1 MDDPR
6 LLSWLGEPRLQQS
19 RDTSRKR
26 NQLTHNHERPTS
38 LIRTTQA
45 GSTLTEVIPSQ
56 TWRRPKSPRRLKGH
70 PAKAE
75 AEAVDR
81 DLPTTMDLL
90 GLVINPKNS
99 PQDLMNILSQPS
111 PRPPRTTT
119 EKKSKKQDNLEQ
131 KHRTKNWND
140 SDSKTMKILKIE
152 RSHQD
157 INRKKPNPLG
167 MTIPSPERM
176 TLIPK

>member
-1 MDDPR
+1 MK
-6 LLSWLGEPRLQQS
+6 E
-19 RDTSRKR
+19 
-26 NQLTHNHERPTS
+26 
-38 LIRTTQA
+38 
-45 GSTLTEVIPSQ
+45 
-56 TWRRPKSPRRLKGH
+56 H

-75 AEAVDR
+75 AEAVDK

-90 GLVINPKNS
+90 GSVISPKNS
-99 PQDLMNILSQPS
+99 PPDLMNILSQPS
-111 PRPPRTTT
+111 SRPPGTTT
-119 EKKSKKQDNLEQ
+119 KKKSKKQDNLEH
-131 KHRTKNWND
+131 KHQIKNWND
-140 SDSKTMKILKIE
+140 SDSKTMKILKTE